1 MIYNSAYFLDFCM
14 MIYER
19 VHTIKTKRLIS
30 KYSIKTL
37 PRSRCRFRV
46 TASIF
51 ALPESGKIGIIV
63 SMKIADD
70 CLVTLEYTLKDDDQK
85 VLDSS
90 EQMGP
95 LDYVHGYRQLIPG
108 LEKALA
114 GREAGESFSLTV
126 APQQAYGEIDP
137 RAVFEVSRAQF
148 PPDTQLE
155 VGMEFETS
163 GHHVVITGIDG
174 DIITLDANHPLAG
187 KTLHFD
193 IKIAGVRDATPEELE
208 EVQASFAGGCG
219 SSCGTGE
226 GGCGG
231 CSGCH

>member
-1 MIYNSAYFLDFCM
+1 

-30 KYSIKTL
+30 KYSINGL
-37 PRSRCRFRV
+37 QRSRCGFRAIAFRV
-46 TASIF
+46 F
-51 ALPESGKIGIIV
+51 ALPERRKIGIIF

-70 CLVTLEYTLKDDDQK
+70 CLVTLEYTLKDDNQEI
-85 VLDSS
+85 LDSS

-108 LEKALA
+108 LEKALQ

-208 EVQASFAGGCG
+208 EVQQSFASRCG

>member
-1 MIYNSAYFLDFCM
+1 

-30 KYSIKTL
+30 KYSINSL
-37 PRSRCRFRV
+37 QRSRCGFRANAFRV
-46 TASIF
+46 F
-51 ALPESGKIGIIV
+51 ALPERKKIGIIFN
-63 SMKIADD
+63 MKIADD
-70 CLVTLEYTLKDDDQK
+70 CLVTLEYTLKDDNQEI
-85 VLDSS
+85 LDSS

-108 LEKALA
+108 LEKALQ

-163 GHHVVITGIDG
+163 GHHVVITAIDD

-208 EVQASFAGGCG
+208 EVQQSFAGGCG

>member
-1 MIYNSAYFLDFCM
+1 MP
-14 MIYER
+14 ER
-19 VHTIKTKRLIS
+19 R
-30 KYSIKTL
+30 
-37 PRSRCRFRV
+37 
-46 TASIF
+46 
-51 ALPESGKIGIIV
+51 KIGIIFT
-63 SMKIADD
+63 MKIADD

-148 PPDTQLE
+148 PPDMQLE
-155 VGMEFETS
+155 VGLEFEAS
-163 GHHVVITGIDG
+163 GHHVVIVGIDG

-193 IKIAGVRDATPEELE
+193 IKVTGVRDATPEELE
-208 EVQASFAGGCG
+208 EVQQSFVAGCG

>member
-1 MIYNSAYFLDFCM
+1 M

-30 KYSIKTL
+30 EYSIKTP
-37 PRSRCRFRV
+37 PRSRCRFRANAFRV
-46 TASIF
+46 F
-51 ALPESGKIGIIV
+51 ALPERRKIGIIV
-63 SMKIADD
+63 SMKITDD
-70 CLVTLEYTLKDDDQK
+70 CLGTLEYTLKDDDQK

-137 RAVFEVSRAQF
+137 RAVFEVGRAQF

-193 IKIAGVRDATPEELE
+193 IKVSGVRDATPEELE
-208 EVQASFAGGCG
+208 EVQQSFVAGCG

>member
-1 MIYNSAYFLDFCM
+1 MP
-14 MIYER
+14 ER
-19 VHTIKTKRLIS
+19 K
-30 KYSIKTL
+30 
-37 PRSRCRFRV
+37 
-46 TASIF
+46 
-51 ALPESGKIGIIV
+51 KIGIIFN
-63 SMKIADD
+63 MKIADD
-70 CLVTLEYTLKDDDQK
+70 CLVTLEYTLKDDNQEI
-85 VLDSS
+85 LDSS

-108 LEKALA
+108 LEKALQ

-163 GHHVVITGIDG
+163 GHHVVITAIDG

-208 EVQASFAGGCG
+208 EVQQSFAGGCG

>member
-1 MIYNSAYFLDFCM
+1 MPAISVSPFVLPQSK
-14 MIYER
+14 
-19 VHTIKTKRLIS
+19 KT
-30 KYSIKTL
+30 
-37 PRSRCRFRV
+37 
-46 TASIF
+46 
-51 ALPESGKIGIIV
+51 GIIV
-63 SMKIADD
+63 SMKITDD
-70 CLVTLEYTLKDDDQK
+70 CLVTLEYTLKDDNQEI
-85 VLDSS
+85 LDSS

-108 LEKALA
+108 LEKALQ

-126 APQQAYGEIDP
+126 TPQQAYGEIDP

-208 EVQASFAGGCG
+208 EVQQSFAGGCG

>member
-1 MIYNSAYFLDFCM
+1 MHC
-14 MIYER
+14 
-19 VHTIKTKRLIS
+19 
-30 KYSIKTL
+30 
-37 PRSRCRFRV
+37 PCRFARNLCRRFLRHRRRIARNSV
-46 TASIF
+46 F
-51 ALPESGKIGIIV
+51 ALPERKKIGIIV

-70 CLVTLEYTLKDDDQK
+70 CLVTLEYTLKDDNQEI
-85 VLDSS
+85 LDSS

-108 LEKALA
+108 LEKALQ
-114 GREAGESFSLTV
+114 GREEGESFSLTI

-208 EVQASFAGGCG
+208 EVQQSFAGGCG

>member
-1 MIYNSAYFLDFCM
+1 
-14 MIYER
+14 
-19 VHTIKTKRLIS
+19 
-30 KYSIKTL
+30 
-37 PRSRCRFRV
+37 
-46 TASIF
+46 
-51 ALPESGKIGIIV
+51 
-63 SMKIADD
+63 MKIADD

-108 LEKALA
+108 LEKALQ
-114 GREAGESFSLTV
+114 GRETGESFSLTV

-155 VGMEFETS
+155 VGMEF
-163 GHHVVITGIDG
+163 VITGIDG

-193 IKIAGVRDATPEELE
+193 IKVTGVRDATPEELE
-208 EVQASFAGGCG
+208 EVQQSFVAGCG

>member
-1 MIYNSAYFLDFCM
+1 
-14 MIYER
+14 
-19 VHTIKTKRLIS
+19 
-30 KYSIKTL
+30 
-37 PRSRCRFRV
+37 
-46 TASIF
+46 
-51 ALPESGKIGIIV
+51 
-63 SMKIADD
+63 MKIADD

-163 GHHVVITGIDG
+163 GHHVVITDIDG

-187 KTLHFD
+187 KTLYFD
-193 IKIAGVRDATPEELE
+193 IKVAGVRDATPEELE

>member
-1 MIYNSAYFLDFCM
+1 
-14 MIYER
+14 
-19 VHTIKTKRLIS
+19 
-30 KYSIKTL
+30 
-37 PRSRCRFRV
+37 
-46 TASIF
+46 
-51 ALPESGKIGIIV
+51 
-63 SMKIADD
+63 MKITDD
-70 CLVTLEYTLKDDDQK
+70 CLVTLEYTLKDDNQEI
-85 VLDSS
+85 LDSS

-108 LEKALA
+108 LEKALQ

-126 APQQAYGEIDP
+126 TPQQAYGEIDP

-193 IKIAGVRDATPEELE
+193 IKITGVR
-208 EVQASFAGGCG
+208 QSFSGGCR

>member
-1 MIYNSAYFLDFCM
+1 ML
-14 MIYER
+14 ER
-19 VHTIKTKRLIS
+19 R
-30 KYSIKTL
+30 
-37 PRSRCRFRV
+37 
-46 TASIF
+46 
-51 ALPESGKIGIIV
+51 KIGIIF

-85 VLDSS
+85 VVDSS

-108 LEKALA
+108 LEKALQ
-114 GREAGESFSLTV
+114 GRETGESFSLTV

-193 IKIAGVRDATPEELE
+193 IKVTGVRDATPEELE
-208 EVQASFAGGCG
+208 EVQQSFVAGCG

>member
-1 MIYNSAYFLDFCM
+1 M
-14 MIYER
+14 
-19 VHTIKTKRLIS
+19 T
-30 KYSIKTL
+30 
-37 PRSRCRFRV
+37 
-46 TASIF
+46 
-51 ALPESGKIGIIV
+51 

-70 CLVTLEYTLKDDDQK
+70 CFVTLEYTLKDDNQK

-108 LEKALA
+108 LEKALE

-126 APQQAYGEIDP
+126 SPQQAYGDIDP
-137 RAVFEVSRAQF
+137 RAIFEVSRSQF
-148 PPDTQLE
+148 PPDAQLE
-155 VGMEFETS
+155 VGLEFEAS

-174 DIITLDANHPLAG
+174 DIIRLDANHPLAG

-193 IKIAGVRDATPEELE
+193 VKIVNVRDATPEELD
-208 EVQASFAGGCG
+208 EVQMSFVGGCG
-219 SSCGTGE
+219 SGCSPE
-226 GGCGG
+226 SCGG

>member
-1 MIYNSAYFLDFCM
+1 

-30 KYSIKTL
+30 KYSINGL
-37 PRSRCRFRV
+37 QRSRCGFRANAFRV
-46 TASIF
+46 F
-51 ALPESGKIGIIV
+51 ALPERRKIGIIF

-70 CLVTLEYTLKDDDQK
+70 CLVTLEYTLKDDNQEI
-85 VLDSS
+85 LDSS

-114 GREAGESFSLTV
+114 GREEGESFSLTV

-163 GHHVVITGIDG
+163 GHHVVITAIDG

-208 EVQASFAGGCG
+208 EVQQSFAGGCG

>member
-1 MIYNSAYFLDFCM
+1 

-30 KYSIKTL
+30 KYSINSL
-37 PRSRCRFRV
+37 QRSRCGFRV
-46 TASIF
+46 NAFRVF
-51 ALPESGKIGIIV
+51 ALPERRKIGIIF

-70 CLVTLEYTLKDDDQK
+70 CLVTLEYTLKDDNQEI
-85 VLDSS
+85 LDSS

-114 GREAGESFSLTV
+114 GREEGESFSLTV

-163 GHHVVITGIDG
+163 GHHVVITAIDG

-208 EVQASFAGGCG
+208 EVQQSFAGGCG